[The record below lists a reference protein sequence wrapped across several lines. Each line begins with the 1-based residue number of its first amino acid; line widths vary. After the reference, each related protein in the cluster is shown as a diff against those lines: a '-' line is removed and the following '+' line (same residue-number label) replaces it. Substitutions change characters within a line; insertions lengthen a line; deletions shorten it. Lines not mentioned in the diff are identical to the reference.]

1 MSKRDIKAELN
12 NNSIIGGFIA
22 PQESQKESHTEPK
35 PIKETNSTTDKKEL
49 SEGVK
54 KAIIKGVDIAV
65 NGYKYKNG
73 KNASDNYAL
82 TFKIDADLEQ
92 YLKNIEIITFIDT
105 MRTGEIQSTT
115 KNEYVNDLIR
125 ADLKKRLGIKASETD
140 PNKWI
145 DAYKEYC
152 KKYGVKDK
160 NK

>member
-54 KAIIKGVDIAV
+54 KAIIKGVDIVV

-73 KNASDNYAL
+73 KDKTDNYTI
-82 TFKIDADLEQ
+82 TFKIDADIEPF
-92 YLKNIEIITFIDT
+92 LKNIDKITFINS
-105 MRTGEIQSTT
+105 METGAIETT
-115 KNEYVNDLIR
+115 TATDYVNELIR
-125 ADLKKRLGIKASETD
+125 ADLKKRFNIASDETD
-140 PNKWI
+140 SNKWI
-145 DAYKEYC
+145 DAYNKYA
-152 KKYGVKDK
+152 KKYGLKD
-160 NK
+160 

>member
-54 KAIIKGVDIAV
+54 KALIKSVDIAV

-73 KNASDNYAL
+73 KDKTDNYTI
-82 TFKIDADLEQ
+82 TFKIDADIEPF
-92 YLKNIEIITFIDT
+92 LKNIDKITFINS
-105 MRTGEIQSTT
+105 METGAVETT
-115 KNEYVNDLIR
+115 TATDYVNELIR
-125 ADLKKRLGIKASETD
+125 SDLKKRFNIASDEAD
-140 PNKWI
+140 SNKWI
-145 DAYKEYC
+145 DAYNKYA
-152 KKYGVKDK
+152 KKYGLKD
-160 NK
+160 

>member
-73 KNASDNYAL
+73 KDKTDNYTI
-82 TFKIDADLEQ
+82 TFKIDADIEPF
-92 YLKNIEIITFIDT
+92 LKNIDKITFINS
-105 MRTGEIQSTT
+105 METGAIETT
-115 KNEYVNDLIR
+115 TATDYVNELIR
-125 ADLKKRLGIKASETD
+125 ADLKKRFNIASDETD
-140 PNKWI
+140 SNKWI
-145 DAYKEYC
+145 DAYNKYA
-152 KKYGVKDK
+152 KKYGLKD
-160 NK
+160 

>member
-22 PQESQKESHTEPK
+22 PQESHTEPK

-73 KNASDNYAL
+73 KDKAIKAIVGFVMKNSRGKADASLAEE
-82 TFKIDADLEQ
+82 KI
-92 YLKNIEIITFIDT
+92 KEII
-105 MRTGEIQSTT
+105 G
-115 KNEYVNDLIR
+115 N
-125 ADLKKRLGIKASETD
+125 
-140 PNKWI
+140 
-145 DAYKEYC
+145 
-152 KKYGVKDK
+152 
-160 NK
+160 